1 MRFSHTTR
9 KHKLFVLYNYIGVWL
24 NSRSGNALTF
34 SLVWHTGI
42 KESKGGATYLTHH
55 ELTFIRTIAHSE
67 NSPFDKLHRTPDRKD
82 KYDGYSD
89 DMLFNNHK

>member
-1 MRFSHTTR
+1 M
-9 KHKLFVLYNYIGVWL
+9 
-24 NSRSGNALTF
+24 TF

-89 DMLFNNHK
+89 DMLFNKHK